1 MQLDKSYFINQIEQ
15 YLLKMDKDEMK
26 PYAVKVNY
34 SGTKWYFLDA
44 PDESEAEEVACEMF
58 GNEIEQIY
66 FDVSRL
72 SSISPLIDFVR
83 RIEHAHGIGVF
94 DE

>member
-1 MQLDKSYFINQIEQ
+1 MTNEKDFFDA
-15 YLLKMDKDEMK
+15 LLKLEKIK
-26 PYAVKVNY
+26 P
-34 SGTKWYFLDA
+34 TEPLTDA
-44 PDESEAEEVACEMF
+44 
-58 GNEIEQIY
+58 EIAQIY

-72 SSISPLIDFVR
+72 SSISPLLAFVR

>member
-58 GNEIEQIY
+58 GNE
-66 FDVSRL
+66 FKLKDVDMEAFAEGDS
-72 SSISPLIDFVR
+72 D
-83 RIEHAHGIGVF
+83 
-94 DE
+94 D

>member
-1 MQLDKSYFINQIEQ
+1 MTNEKEFFDA
-15 YLLKMDKDEMK
+15 LLKMEKIE
-26 PYAVKVNY
+26 PSLPLTN
-34 SGTKWYFLDA
+34 L
-44 PDESEAEEVACEMF
+44 
-58 GNEIEQIY
+58 EIEQIY

-72 SSISPLIDFVR
+72 ASISPLLDFVR

>member
-1 MQLDKSYFINQIEQ
+1 MQKEIVMTNEQ
-15 YLLKMDKDEMK
+15 EFFNSILKLEKIKHTE
-26 PYAVKVNY
+26 PL
-34 SGTKWYFLDA
+34 TDA
-44 PDESEAEEVACEMF
+44 
-58 GNEIEQIY
+58 EIEQIY

-72 SSISPLIDFVR
+72 SSISPLFAFVR

>member
-1 MQLDKSYFINQIEQ
+1 MQIDKSYFITQIEQ

-58 GNEIEQIY
+58 GNE
-66 FDVSRL
+66 FKLKDVDMEAFAEGDS
-72 SSISPLIDFVR
+72 D
-83 RIEHAHGIGVF
+83 
-94 DE
+94 D